1 MRIAIAADHNGV
13 KLKARLIEVLRSQG
27 HDVDDRG
34 CDDPDRDDPD
44 RDSHQAV
51 DYPPL
56 CEDVCRRVAA
66 GDADRGVVIGGSG
79 QGEVIACNKMRG
91 IRAGLC
97 PDVWHAEISRG
108 NNDANVLVLGAKVID
123 AARAEQ
129 VLGAWLYTPFK
140 GDVHARRVQMIAAL
154 ERGESLLRHPCSG
167 APRPDTEQP

>member
-13 KLKARLIEVLRSQG
+13 ALKARLIEVLRAGG
-27 HDVDDRG
+27 HEVDDRG
-34 CDDPDRDDPD
+34 A
-44 RDSHQAV
+44 HTHEQLV

-56 CEDVCRRVAA
+56 CEDVCRRVSDGRAERA
-66 GDADRGVVIGGSG
+66 IVVGGSG

-123 AARAEQ
+123 AEDAER
-129 VLGAWLYTPFK
+129 VVAVWLSTPFK
-140 GDVHARRVQMIAAL
+140 GDVHARRVAMIAAL
-154 ERGESLLRHPCSG
+154 ERGESLL
-167 APRPDTEQP
+167 